1 MFKPSGSSDEFGSSM
16 RGLKGSRTPGL
27 RLSARPSRRPSGSSS
42 SNAGELSIAG
52 PAWIVRGQEVVKDEP
67 AKVIKYPELHSDL
80 ARSYNEQIKPC
91 YDQIAKLR
99 ALGFAKELRL
109 PSIVVIGDQ
118 STGKSSVL
126 ESISGVRFPR
136 GNGVVTLCPL
146 QLSMRTSDDGKWRGN
161 IRYYDTYGKLMKW
174 DIDGPEDV
182 EDAIQEAQMRI
193 TGNQRNVSKSI
204 IEMTLESPELPNL
217 TLIDLPG
224 IARYNHNSAESGA
237 SLHQLTTDI
246 IKEYIRREE
255 TIILVVIPLT
265 SDTATMEALQL
276 AKDADPY
283 GMRTIGVLTFPDL
296 VNKGA
301 QEEKLMIARNI
312 TYPLS
317 KGYVTVK
324 CRNQEDIK
332 NRKSLKDAKADEA
345 LFFNT
350 DPFFK
355 QLDSMYRGSDTLARR
370 LSEELLYL
378 VKKFIPELISDVQSV
393 RERLGQELAQ
403 MGKGPP
409 EDDRSKVALIARMF
423 NDFTKLF
430 EKEASGKSHNFQEDS
445 GKKNLHQ
452 RCRQHWCHLAEQME
466 KTVRQIG
473 DDDAKIRKAVRDFLD
488 DQRGRELP
496 NFQSAYPVIEC
507 IIRQRLVAPLRQLAM
522 HCLRDVSV
530 EVDDTLRDLAD
541 SVFTSYP
548 RLDQYV
554 KESVQGIKE
563 RMYSRAKDDLDRQ
576 FDQESYVWT
585 SDLTFDDESNRR
597 EATRS
602 LVMNV
607 MVLPNRNMYS
617 FTEQFNRQSV
627 EWIADHCCRPE
638 DESNTEFAAWFQGIF
653 QQYFSQSSASQDE
666 KASGPKSP
674 RDADHEPDEAIERCL
689 NSLHAYMKIAF
700 TRMIDNAPLCMMHF
714 MLYKLADE
722 LCNEVSIF
730 QQESEKLDQL
740 LEEKEGIRIHRIETK
755 NRLKALA
762 EAENDLCRISL

>member
-1 MFKPSGSSDEFGSSM
+1 
-16 RGLKGSRTPGL
+16 
-27 RLSARPSRRPSGSSS
+27 
-42 SNAGELSIAG
+42 
-52 PAWIVRGQEVVKDEP
+52 
-67 AKVIKYPELHSDL
+67 
-80 ARSYNEQIKPC
+80 
-91 YDQIAKLR
+91 
-99 ALGFAKELRL
+99 
-109 PSIVVIGDQ
+109 
-118 STGKSSVL
+118 
-126 ESISGVRFPR
+126 
-136 GNGVVTLCPL
+136 
-146 QLSMRTSDDGKWRGN
+146 MRTSDDGKWRGN

-224 IARYNHNSAESGA
+224 IAR
-237 SLHQLTTDI
+237 QTDI

-283 GMRTIGVLTFPDL
+283 GMRTTIGVLTFPDL

-350 DPFFK
+350 DP
-355 QLDSMYRGSDTLARR
+355 
-370 LSEELLYL
+370 
-378 VKKFIPELISDVQSV
+378 KFIPELISDVQSV

-473 DDDAKIRKAVRDFLD
+473 DDDAKKFAKAVRDFLD

-607 MVLPNRNMYS
+607 MVLLPNRNMYS

-674 RDADHEPDEAIERCL
+674 RDADHEPDEAIER
-689 NSLHAYMKIAF
+689 SPSP
-700 TRMIDNAPLCMMHF
+700 RMIDNAPLCMMHF

-755 NRLKALA
+755 KPA
-762 EAENDLCRISL
+762 ESSGRG